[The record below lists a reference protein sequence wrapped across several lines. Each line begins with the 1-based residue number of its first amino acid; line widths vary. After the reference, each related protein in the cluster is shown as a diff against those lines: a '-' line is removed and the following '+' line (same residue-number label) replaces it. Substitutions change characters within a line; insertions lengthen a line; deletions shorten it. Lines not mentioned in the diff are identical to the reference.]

1 MLNHF
6 RTDDYCAE
14 CERSFSSLKRI
25 ITRLRTTMGDERLSD
40 VAILSIERELVS
52 TFLNYGEII
61 DDFASADN
69 RRIVLT

>member
-1 MLNHF
+1 
-6 RTDDYCAE
+6 
-14 CERSFSSLKRI
+14 
-25 ITRLRTTMGDERLSD
+25 MGDERLSD